1 MISLLDSQCKFQMFT
16 LFSGC
21 HIGAQ
26 QQQQQQILSKI
37 RNITNYISFP
47 PQIACT
53 SDVHQRGVCKFLR
66 DI

>member
-1 MISLLDSQCKFQMFT
+1 MFT
-16 LFSGC
+16 LFSGS

-26 QQQQQQILSKI
+26 QQQQQQQQILLKI

-53 SDVHQRGVCKFLR
+53 SDVHQRGVCEFLR
-66 DI
+66 NI